1 MAPSVSE
8 SPCVEN
14 DARVG
19 QRASGFVRQ
28 LAQRS
33 RLNGILS
40 VSNQESAMIA
50 ESIGFVLR
58 TLPAFLLAIALLV
71 AALHRGR
78 WSTPERF
85 LSWFLLLPVG
95 VTAL

>member
-1 MAPSVSE
+1 
-8 SPCVEN
+8 
-14 DARVG
+14 
-19 QRASGFVRQ
+19 
-28 LAQRS
+28 
-33 RLNGILS
+33 
-40 VSNQESAMIA
+40 MIA

-58 TLPAFLLAIALLV
+58 NFPAFLLAIALLV